1 MSHDPHALPNRE
13 RALFTAVVDAYETK
27 KYAEG
32 VAAADAILKKFPE
45 HGETLAMKGLIVRS
59 MDEGHERHD
68 EAHALCARGIEC
80 HPGSHVCWHV
90 LGLVHRAE
98 RNHAE
103 SAKCYAQALKIDPE
117 NSLVMKDLSLVYAQT
132 RNVKAFVEL
141 RWKIL
146 SRKRDQRMSY
156 VALACG
162 LHLMGEHENA
172 YEVLDS
178 YEKIRRG
185 ANIDHRG
192 AWRDEDP
199 LMKRFD
205 ASELALFKAK
215 LKRAAGKEK
224 DALALLERG
233 EETIVDKVAYLTF
246 KGEVQV
252 ALGMNAAAEETYW
265 KLLERLP
272 DSYDYHEALRVVKGL
287 PEKVHD
293 GAKEISDDDIAK
305 LKLLYEEIGSK
316 LQYCAAAKRLPLSF
330 TKAGEEFK
338 KLIVT
343 YVEKPLRK
351 GVPSLFE
358 DLRNL
363 YENSAKATL
372 LEDIFTD
379 TVRSLKESGKFLSGG
394 ATKSEDEKKEC
405 VMYAVN
411 LLAMHYDEMGRRS
424 SDGGAKEFAKA
435 IECIDEAIASN
446 DSCVE
451 LYLNKATIL
460 EHAGDLQGAANAAET
475 SRKLDL
481 ADRYLNSNC
490 VRHML
495 RAGRYAYA
503 EQLAAMFARDGDQAT
518 NSFDM
523 EATWFELE
531 AAKCHIRGKKYGRAL
546 KYYHAVLTHFDQF
559 IEDEFDFHGYCLRRT
574 SISAYL
580 DLLRAEDR
588 MFARPE
594 FREAARGAITLYVNL
609 FDEPPAKKV
618 ADLEAKIAAMSSDD
632 AAKFREHMR
641 VERER
646 EEAAEKAR
654 LEALEEQKKIAAA
667 QESKNKSPKDTP
679 QKVDP
684 DPVGEALENTNQPL
698 EQAMKFVEPLLKHAA
713 DYEETQLLAF
723 EVFIRQG
730 KPILALKTVN
740 EALKI
745 APSSFRAKRNIV
757 RLARSVEKMDESNA
771 MKKILTMQ
779 VGKLM
784 GDKTAS
790 EFAASMSFEEASHPV
805 DIAAVAFAKREVGD
819 DSALVE
825 GAKATKMGAEFS
837 LDDYLN
843 ALDTYADASE
853 AAAEALTKTCAQAFP
868 YATCFGGA
876 KCTAREN

>member
-1 MSHDPHALPNRE
+1 
-13 RALFTAVVDAYETK
+13 
-27 KYAEG
+27 
-32 VAAADAILKKFPE
+32 
-45 HGETLAMKGLIVRS
+45 
-59 MDEGHERHD
+59 
-68 EAHALCARGIEC
+68 
-80 HPGSHVCWHV
+80 
-90 LGLVHRAE
+90 
-98 RNHAE
+98 
-103 SAKCYAQALKIDPE
+103 
-117 NSLVMKDLSLVYAQT
+117 
-132 RNVKAFVEL
+132 
-141 RWKIL
+141 
-146 SRKRDQRMSY
+146 
-156 VALACG
+156 
-162 LHLMGEHENA
+162 
-172 YEVLDS
+172 
-178 YEKIRRG
+178 
-185 ANIDHRG
+185 
-192 AWRDEDP
+192 
-199 LMKRFD
+199 
-205 ASELALFKAK
+205 
-215 LKRAAGKEK
+215 
-224 DALALLERG
+224 
-233 EETIVDKVAYLTF
+233 
-246 KGEVQV
+246 
-252 ALGMNAAAEETYW
+252 
-265 KLLERLP
+265 
-272 DSYDYHEALRVVKGL
+272 
-287 PEKVHD
+287 
-293 GAKEISDDDIAK
+293 
-305 LKLLYEEIGSK
+305 
-316 LQYCAAAKRLPLSF
+316 
-330 TKAGEEFK
+330 
-338 KLIVT
+338 
-343 YVEKPLRK
+343 
-351 GVPSLFE
+351 
-358 DLRNL
+358 
-363 YENSAKATL
+363 
-372 LEDIFTD
+372 
-379 TVRSLKESGKFLSGG
+379 
-394 ATKSEDEKKEC
+394 
-405 VMYAVN
+405 
-411 LLAMHYDEMGRRS
+411 
-424 SDGGAKEFAKA
+424 
-435 IECIDEAIASN
+435 
-446 DSCVE
+446 
-451 LYLNKATIL
+451 
-460 EHAGDLQGAANAAET
+460 
-475 SRKLDL
+475 
-481 ADRYLNSNC
+481 
-490 VRHML
+490 
-495 RAGRYAYA
+495 
-503 EQLAAMFARDGDQAT
+503 
-518 NSFDM
+518 
-523 EATWFELE
+523 
-531 AAKCHIRGKKYGRAL
+531 
-546 KYYHAVLTHFDQF
+546 
-559 IEDEFDFHGYCLRRT
+559 
-574 SISAYL
+574 
-580 DLLRAEDR
+580 

-646 EEAAEKAR
+646 EEVAEKAR